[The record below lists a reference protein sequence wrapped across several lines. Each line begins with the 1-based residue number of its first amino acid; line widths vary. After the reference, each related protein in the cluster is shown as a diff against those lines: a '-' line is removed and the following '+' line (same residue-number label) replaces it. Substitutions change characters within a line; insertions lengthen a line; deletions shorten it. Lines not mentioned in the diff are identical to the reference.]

1 MNVDRVREEI
11 RRRAQLFCCDN
22 MTLIGKVH
30 EIETA
35 MMIGASIVLEQPI
48 GEESEELQFTP
59 EADELIRQ
67 LFEGPSP
74 SPEQI
79 GQTYLETRS

>member
-1 MNVDRVREEI
+1 MNIERVIEEI

-22 MTLIGKVH
+22 MTLLGKIH

-48 GEESEELQFTP
+48 SDDDEDLPPTEKGEEL
-59 EADELIRQ
+59 LRQ
-67 LFEGPSP
+67 LFEG
-74 SPEQI
+74 E
-79 GQTYLETRS
+79 